1 MPLQKS
7 KKILIYF
14 FVFLLVGTLNNK
26 NISDFELSKI
36 NQIEV
41 SGLSDEENAEILE
54 SLEVYKVFNLFF
66 LNKIQLNKLMNTQNH
81 IEEFFIF
88 KKYPSSLNVKISK
101 TKPLAYINKDNQN
114 FYIGSNRKL
123 IKTKNQTKELPYIY
137 GNLNLKEFFNL
148 KDLIDKSNFKFSEIK
163 NLFFF
168 PSGRWDLEL
177 NSGILIKLPKLK
189 LAESLNL
196 YSDLLKQKKFTNINL
211 IDLRQNNQVIINGK

>member
-7 KKILIYF
+7 KKFLIYF

-26 NISDFELSKI
+26 NINFELPRI

-41 SGLSDEENAEILE
+41 SGLSDKENFEILE
-54 SLEVYKVFNLFF
+54 SLEVFKVYNLFF
-66 LNKIQLNKLMNTQNH
+66 LNKIQLNKLVNTHNH

-88 KKYPSSLNVKISK
+88 KKYPSSLNIKISK
-101 TKPLAYINKDNQN
+101 AKPLAYINKDNQN
-114 FYIGSNRKL
+114 FYIGSNGKL

-137 GNLNLKEFFNL
+137 GDLNLKEFFNL
-148 KDLIDKSNFKFSEIK
+148 KNLIDQSNFKFSEIK
-163 NLFFF
+163 NLFFL

-189 LAESLNL
+189 LKESLNL
-196 YSDLLKQKKFTNINL
+196 YSELLKQKKFINNSL
-211 IDLRQNNQVIINGK
+211 IDLRQNNQVIINEK